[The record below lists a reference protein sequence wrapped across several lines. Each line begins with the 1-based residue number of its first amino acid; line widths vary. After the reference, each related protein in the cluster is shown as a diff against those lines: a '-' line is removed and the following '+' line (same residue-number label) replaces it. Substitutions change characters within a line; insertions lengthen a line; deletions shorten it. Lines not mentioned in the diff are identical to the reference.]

1 MKKLKEKRIQKGL
14 TQEQLGRLIGV
25 SYRTIY
31 QYETGR
37 REPNLKILR
46 ALAVA
51 LKCTIDEIVE

>member
-14 TQEQLGRLIGV
+14 TQEQLGQAVGV

-37 REPNLKILR
+37 REPSLKILR
-46 ALAVA
+46 ALANA
-51 LKCTIDEIVE
+51 LKCTIDEIVD

>member
-1 MKKLKEKRIQKGL
+1 MQKLKEKRIQKGL
-14 TQEQLGRLIGV
+14 TQAQLGRLVGV

-37 REPNLKILR
+37 REPSLKVLR

-51 LKCTIDEIVE
+51 LNCLIDDIV

>member
-14 TQEQLGRLIGV
+14 TQEQLGQAVGV

-37 REPNLKILR
+37 REPSLKILR
-46 ALAVA
+46 GLAIV
-51 LKCTIDEIVE
+51 LKCTIDEIVD

>member
-14 TQEQLGRLIGV
+14 TQEQLGQAVGV

-31 QYETGR
+31 QYESGR

-46 ALAVA
+46 ALANA
-51 LKCTIDEIVE
+51 LQCTIDEIVN

>member
-14 TQEQLGRLIGV
+14 TQEELGRAVGV

-37 REPNLKILR
+37 REPKLKILR
-46 ALAVA
+46 ALATV
-51 LKCTIDEIVE
+51 LSCTIDEIVD

>member
-14 TQEQLGRLIGV
+14 TQEELGQAIGV

-37 REPNLKILR
+37 REPNLRMLR
-46 ALAVA
+46 ALANA
-51 LKCTIDEIVE
+51 LNCTIDEIVD